1 MKDASQVS
9 ELVEKENGDAW
20 TEGENSS
27 HYLLGVPDILNNI
40 KKVFLD

>member
-20 TEGENSS
+20 TEGENSAI
-27 HYLLGVPDILNNI
+27 YLGFPIY
-40 KKVFLD
+40 